1 MHDPATGPPV
11 SSPPEA
17 PHPLLRIRLGPL
29 LVLALLAFGVPVAAG
44 LGRLP
49 LPGGH
54 DFVLVAS
61 ALTYGLFV
69 AWLAVAVP
77 RAGVSWT
84 RLFGAPPP
92 PGRTFEIMLVAWMHI
107 LFAANSFV
115 VILAVLH
122 RLAPRLARELAEIAA
137 MSHTLGSAPRPEL
150 ILTMVVVAP
159 VVEELLF
166 RGVLLQNFALRWG
179 APRAVLASSAI
190 FAALHP
196 QHPLGLFVFSV
207 LLSVL
212 FLSTRSLAAAM
223 LAHALT
229 NGTLLLITHLAAR
242 GASVPET
249 PEVSRMVAAA
259 PAALVGLGLVGVF
272 VGLYLRRRWPARDA
286 VIPYDAVPVR
296 V

>member
-1 MHDPATGPPV
+1 MHDPAGPPIT
-11 SSPPEA
+11 SPPAA

-29 LVLALLAFGVPVAAG
+29 LALALLAFGVPVLAG

-54 DFVLVAS
+54 DFVLLAS
-61 ALTYGLFV
+61 AVTYGLFV

-77 RAGVSWT
+77 RAGVSWA
-84 RLFGAPPP
+84 RLFGVPPP
-92 PGRTFEIMLVAWMHI
+92 AGRTFEIMLVAWMHI

-115 VILAVLH
+115 VILALLH

-137 MSHTLGSAPRPEL
+137 LSHTMGSAPQPEL

-166 RGVLLQNFALRWG
+166 RG
-179 APRAVLASSAI
+179 
-190 FAALHP
+190 
-196 QHPLGLFVFSV
+196 V

-242 GASVPET
+242 GAGVPET
-249 PEVSRMVAAA
+249 PDVSRMVTAA
-259 PAALVGLGLVGVF
+259 PAALVGLGLVGLF
-272 VGLYLRRRWPARDA
+272 VALYLRRRWPARDA
-286 VIPYDAVPVR
+286 AIPYDAAPAR
-296 V
+296 A